1 MTDLKTFLILTT
13 LSASFGIGAS
23 DFLTD
28 LYGKLF
34 GEQLAKPFGC
44 SFCMAFWGGVSYS
57 LYLGNGF
64 IDSFMIGCASSV
76 MSAFIS
82 KYLNV

>member
-1 MTDLKTFLILTT
+1 MMDLKTFLILTT

-23 DFLTD
+23 DFLTNV
-28 LYGKLF
+28 YGKLF

-44 SFCMAFWGGVSYS
+44 SFCMAFWGGLIYS

-64 IDSFMIGCASSV
+64 VDSFMIGCASSV
-76 MSAFIS
+76 MSAFMY
-82 KYLNV
+82 KFMNV

>member
-1 MTDLKTFLILTT
+1 MMDLKTFLILTT
-13 LSASFGIGAS
+13 LSASFGIAAS

-44 SFCMAFWGGVSYS
+44 SFCMAFWGGLTYS
-57 LYLGNGF
+57 LYSSNGF
-64 IDSFMIGCASSV
+64 VDSFMIGCASSV
-76 MSAFIS
+76 MSAFMY
-82 KYLNV
+82 KFMNV

>member
-23 DFLTD
+23 DFLTNI
-28 LYGKLF
+28 YGKLF
-34 GEQLAKPFGC
+34 GEQLAKPLGC
-44 SFCMAFWGGVSYS
+44 SFCMAFWGGLSYS
-57 LYLGNGF
+57 LYLGNG
-64 IDSFMIGCASSV
+64 IVDSFMIGCASSV

>member
-1 MTDLKTFLILTT
+1 MMDLKTFLILTT

-23 DFLTD
+23 DFLTNI
-28 LYGKLF
+28 YGKLYAK
-34 GEQLAKPFGC
+34 QLPKPFGC
-44 SFCMAFWGGVSYS
+44 SFCMAFWGGLSYS

-64 IDSFMIGCASSV
+64 VDSFMIGCASSV

>member
-1 MTDLKTFLILTT
+1 MDLKTFLILTT

-23 DFLTD
+23 DFLTNV
-28 LYGKLF
+28 YGKLF

-44 SFCMAFWGGVSYS
+44 SFCMAFWGGLSYS
-57 LYLGNGF
+57 LHLGNGI

-82 KYLNV
+82 KFLNV

>member
-1 MTDLKTFLILTT
+1 MMDLKTFLILTT

-23 DFLTD
+23 DFLTNV
-28 LYGKLF
+28 YGKLF
-34 GEQLAKPFGC
+34 GEQLAKPLGC
-44 SFCMAFWGGVSYS
+44 SFCMAFWGGLSYS
-57 LYLGNGF
+57 LYLGNGI